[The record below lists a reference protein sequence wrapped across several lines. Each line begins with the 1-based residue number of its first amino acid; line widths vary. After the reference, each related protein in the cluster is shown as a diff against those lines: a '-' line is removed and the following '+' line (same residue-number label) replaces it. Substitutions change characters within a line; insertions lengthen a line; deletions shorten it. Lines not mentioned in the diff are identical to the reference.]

1 MYLRDKEKLFSIL
14 PNLHTKFNLKR
25 RSEVRNI
32 IRNIYLNEMIND
44 WDTAPTF
51 IYFPGMFL
59 SMGLIIEKRIGL
71 VTMDYVETTSMR
83 GIWEEK

>member
-1 MYLRDKEKLFSIL
+1 MYLRDKDKLFSIL

-44 WDTAPTF
+44 
-51 IYFPGMFL
+51 
-59 SMGLIIEKRIGL
+59 
-71 VTMDYVETTSMR
+71 
-83 GIWEEK
+83 